1 MKKTALLL
9 MVITILS
16 KVFGFARELALS
28 YFFGASNISD
38 AYLISMT
45 IPSVIFGFIGVGIAT
60 GYIPMYTKIDK
71 TKGNIASND
80 FTNNLVN
87 IILVL
92 TTIMFIFGTA
102 FTAPLVKIF
111 ASGFEGETLELAIR
125 FTRISLIGIYFTALM
140 YIFSGY
146 LQVKDNY
153 AIPALVGFPM
163 NVVIILAIIIS
174 SKGNILFLS
183 IGTVIGTASQLLL
196 MIPFIRKKGFRY
208 KPIFNV
214 KDPHIKNMVLI
225 ALPVI
230 IGVSVNQIN
239 VLVDRTLASRI
250 AEGGISA
257 LNYANRLNG
266 FVMGIVVV
274 SITTALYPLISK
286 MVANDDIKGLKKSIL
301 EAISVISLLVIPATV
316 GTMIFSEPIV
326 RLLFDRGE
334 FDSQAIMMTSGAL
347 FFYSLGIIGFGLRD
361 VLSRAF
367 YSMQDTKTPAINA
380 AIAVALNIILNLVL
394 SKFMGLSGLALA
406 TSISAVFGTFLLFIS
421 LRKKIGPFGSKII
434 VVSFAKIIAASL
446 IMGLAAKFV
455 FVKTSFSFGQNLSLL
470 MAIAVGGFV
479 YVIAIFILKL
489 GEAQLLLGL
498 IKGRINNKKKLPKD

>member
-1 MKKTALLL
+1 
-9 MVITILS
+9 
-16 KVFGFARELALS
+16 
-28 YFFGASNISD
+28 
-38 AYLISMT
+38 
-45 IPSVIFGFIGVGIAT
+45 
-60 GYIPMYTKIDK
+60 
-71 TKGNIASND
+71 
-80 FTNNLVN
+80 
-87 IILVL
+87 
-92 TTIMFIFGTA
+92 
-102 FTAPLVKIF
+102 
-111 ASGFEGETLELAIR
+111 
-125 FTRISLIGIYFTALM
+125 
-140 YIFSGY
+140 
-146 LQVKDNY
+146 
-153 AIPALVGFPM
+153 
-163 NVVIILAIIIS
+163 
-174 SKGNILFLS
+174 
-183 IGTVIGTASQLLL
+183 
-196 MIPFIRKKGFRY
+196 
-208 KPIFNV
+208 
-214 KDPHIKNMVLI
+214 
-225 ALPVI
+225 
-230 IGVSVNQIN
+230 
-239 VLVDRTLASRI
+239 
-250 AEGGISA
+250 
-257 LNYANRLNG
+257 
-266 FVMGIVVV
+266 
-274 SITTALYPLISK
+274 
-286 MVANDDIKGLKKSIL
+286 
-301 EAISVISLLVIPATV
+301 
-316 GTMIFSEPIV
+316 
-326 RLLFDRGE
+326 